1 MTKQEMTLDEVTKF
15 VSECEGNHVQQ
26 VAYSSFH
33 KGITQVCFGCDAVR
47 TSIKTHKP
55 ANPEGLWKPKD
66 GEKYWFLTM
75 CGDIEDTK
83 YTDSYFD
90 RPCIEIGNVYRT
102 QEAAQKELDKRIAL
116 QEMREYIAS
125 CDIGWNGVGEKF
137 MPCIGAIG
145 IADFILVQEKVSFQP
160 DNLYLD
166 RSFKSFLIDQADNIR
181 KYFGV

>member
-1 MTKQEMTLDEVTKF
+1 MTLDEVTKF

-55 ANPEGLWKPKD
+55 AKPEGLWKPKD

-90 RPCIEIGNVYRT
+90 RPCIEIGNAYRT
-102 QEAAQKELDKRIAL
+102 Q
-116 QEMREYIAS
+116 
-125 CDIGWNGVGEKF
+125 
-137 MPCIGAIG
+137 
-145 IADFILVQEKVSFQP
+145 
-160 DNLYLD
+160 
-166 RSFKSFLIDQADNIR
+166 
-181 KYFGV
+181 